1 MPWKENTLEN
11 IRNDFI
17 MEVEEKIYSFS
28 AICRKYQITRKTGY
42 KWYNR
47 YKLGESLSDKSRS

>member
-17 MEVEEKIYSFS
+17 MEVEEKFIVFQLFAES
-28 AICRKYQITRKTGY
+28 IKLLG
-42 KWYNR
+42 
-47 YKLGESLSDKSRS
+47 KLGINGITDIN